1 VTPAIVLWD
10 LDHTLLH
17 TGGVDE
23 QVWSSVCAGL
33 LEVPADRPVV
43 VPGSTAPALLH
54 DILVQFGASPERA
67 ERLLPDA
74 LRREI
79 EELQSRHELLARR
92 GSALPGARAALDA
105 VGALGAEAGIVQSV
119 LTGNQ
124 RRCARIK
131 LDAFGLADGLDLRVG
146 AYGSD
151 HRDRPRLV
159 PVARQRV
166 RDRYGHRYRE
176 VSTILVGDSL
186 LDIAAAR
193 RANARIVAVAT
204 GSHSVRELAEGGAD
218 VVLPD
223 LRDTEA
229 VVAAILDQQHTTV
242 RTPTP

>member
-1 VTPAIVLWD
+1 MPAIVLWD

-33 LEVPADRPVV
+33 LDVPADRPVV
-43 VPGSTAPALLH
+43 VPGSTAPALLR

-67 ERLLPDA
+67 EGLLPDA

-92 GSALPGARAALDA
+92 GRALPGARAALDA
-105 VGALGAEAGIVQSV
+105 VGALSAEGGIVQSV

-131 LDAFGLADGLDLRVG
+131 LAAFGLCDGLDLRVG

-159 PVARQRV
+159 SVARQRV
-166 RDRYGHRYRE
+166 RDHYGRRYGGA
-176 VSTILVGDSL
+176 STILVGDSL

-204 GSHSVRELAEGGAD
+204 GSHGVRELAEAGAD
-218 VVLPD
+218 TVLPD

-229 VVAAILDQQHTTV
+229 VVTAILEQDGAAVT
-242 RTPTP
+242 TPTP